1 MENKIKATKLT
12 SSADIR
18 SISLRGKRFSF
29 EKPCIM
35 GIVNVNSDSFYSGSR
50 VDEHSILQFAQKH
63 VDDGA
68 LFLDLGA
75 STSKP
80 GSSIS
85 DAEDEW
91 KRLKPALE
99 IVRNAFP
106 EIYISIDT
114 YHSSVARNAVELGA
128 DLINDISA
136 GSIDT
141 KMFDAIAE
149 LQVPYVLMQ
158 MQGIPETMQKNPNY
172 ADVTK
177 EVIEHLMSNVQAL
190 QSKGVEDVIID
201 PGFGFGKTLDQNYQ
215 LFNNLDAFSIFE
227 KPLLIGISRKSMI
240 TRLFDCNA
248 DEALNGSSILHT
260 IALQNGANI
269 LRVHDVKPAME
280 AIRIVSKLNELQSLK

>member
-1 MENKIKATKLT
+1 
-12 SSADIR
+12 
-18 SISLRGKRFSF
+18 
-29 EKPCIM
+29 M

-50 VDEHSILQFAQKH
+50 VDEHSILQLTQKH
-63 VDDGA
+63 VDEGA

-99 IVRNAFP
+99 VVRNAFP

-114 YHSSVARNAVELGA
+114 YHSSVARKAVEMGA

-141 KMFDAIAE
+141 KMFETIAD
-149 LQVPYVLMQ
+149 LQVPYVLMH
-158 MQGIPETMQKNPNY
+158 MQGIPETMQHNPNY
-172 ADVTK
+172 VDVTK
-177 EVIEHLMSNVQAL
+177 EVIEHLMRNADAL

-201 PGFGFGKTLDQNYQ
+201 PGFGFGKTLEQNYQ

-227 KPLLIGISRKSMI
+227 KPLLIGISRKSMV
-240 TRLFDCNA
+240 TRLFDCKVE
-248 DEALNGSSILHT
+248 EALNGSSILHT

-280 AIRIVSKLNELQSLK
+280 AIRIVNKLNEMQLH

>member
-1 MENKIKATKLT
+1 
-12 SSADIR
+12 
-18 SISLRGKRFSF
+18 
-29 EKPCIM
+29 M

-50 VDEHSILQFAQKH
+50 VNKQTIFEFAQKH
-63 VDDGA
+63 VNEGA
-68 LFLDLGA
+68 TFLDLGA

-80 GSSIS
+80 GSPIS
-85 DAEDEW
+85 DADEEW

-99 IVRNAFP
+99 IVRKAFP
-106 EIYISIDT
+106 DIYISIDT
-114 YHSSVARNAVELGA
+114 YHSSVARKAVEIGA

-141 KMFDAIAE
+141 KMFDTIAE
-149 LQVPYVLMQ
+149 LQIPYVLMH

-172 ADVTK
+172 VDVTK
-177 EVIEHLMSNVQAL
+177 EVIDHLISNVNAL
-190 QSKGVEDVIID
+190 KSKGVDDVIID

-215 LFNNLDAFSIFE
+215 LFNNLEAFSIFE

-248 DEALNGSSILHT
+248 DEALNGSTVLHS

-280 AIRIVSKLNELQSLK
+280 AIRILNKLNEVQAH

>member
-1 MENKIKATKLT
+1 
-12 SSADIR
+12 
-18 SISLRGKRFSF
+18 
-29 EKPCIM
+29 M

-50 VDEHSILQFAQKH
+50 VDEHSILKFAQKH
-63 VDDGA
+63 VDEGA

-80 GSSIS
+80 GSPIS

-91 KRLKPALE
+91 NRLKPALE
-99 IVRNAFP
+99 IVRKSFP

-114 YHSSVARNAVELGA
+114 YHSSVARNAVEFGA

-141 KMFDAIAE
+141 QMFDSIAE
-149 LQVPYVLMQ
+149 LQVPYVLMH
-158 MQGIPETMQKNPNY
+158 MQGIPETMQQNPNY
-172 ADVTK
+172 ANVTK
-177 EVIEHLMSNVQAL
+177 EVIEHLMRNVHAL
-190 QSKGVEDVIID
+190 QSKGLEDIIID
-201 PGFGFGKTLDQNYQ
+201 PGFGFGKTLDQNYE
-215 LFNNLDAFSIFE
+215 LFHDLDAFSIFE
-227 KPLLIGISRKSMI
+227 KPLLIGISRKSMV

-248 DEALNGSSILHT
+248 DEALNGSTVLHT

-280 AIRIVSKLNELQSLK
+280 AIRIVNKLKDVQSH

>member
-1 MENKIKATKLT
+1 
-12 SSADIR
+12 
-18 SISLRGKRFSF
+18 
-29 EKPCIM
+29 M

-63 VDDGA
+63 VDEGA

-80 GSSIS
+80 GSAIS
-85 DAEDEW
+85 DAEYEW

-99 IVRNAFP
+99 IVRKAFP

-141 KMFDAIAE
+141 KMFETIAD
-149 LQVPYVLMQ
+149 LQVPYVLMH
-158 MQGIPETMQKNPNY
+158 MQGIPETMQQNPNY
-172 ADVTK
+172 VDVTK
-177 EVIEHLMSNVQAL
+177 EVIEHLMRNVHAMK
-190 QSKGVEDVIID
+190 SKGVEDVIID
-201 PGFGFGKTLDQNYQ
+201 PGFGFGKTIEQNYQ
-215 LFNNLDAFSIFE
+215 LFNNLEVFSIFE

-260 IALQNGANI
+260 IALQNGASI

-280 AIRIVSKLNELQSLK
+280 AIRILNKLNEV

>member
-1 MENKIKATKLT
+1 MENKIKGTKLT

-29 EKPCIM
+29 EKPCVM

-50 VDEHSILQFAQKH
+50 VNEQTIFEFAQKH
-63 VDDGA
+63 VNEGA
-68 LFLDLGA
+68 TFLDLGA

-80 GSSIS
+80 GSPVS

-114 YHSSVARNAVELGA
+114 YHSSVARKAVEIGA
-128 DLINDISA
+128 DLINDLSA

-141 KMFDAIAE
+141 KMFDTIAE
-149 LQVPYVLMQ
+149 LQIPYVLMH

-172 ADVTK
+172 VDVTK
-177 EVIEHLMSNVQAL
+177 EVIDHLISNVNAL
-190 QSKGVEDVIID
+190 KSKGVDDVIID

-215 LFNNLDAFSIFE
+215 LFNNLEAFSIFE

-248 DEALNGSSILHT
+248 DEALNGSTVLHS

-280 AIRIVSKLNELQSLK
+280 AIRILNKLNEVQAH